1 MRTARE
7 PVIEADGRWSV
18 SRLVLQFLVAGIV
31 AVAIVGIATAVASR
45 RVGQREAI
53 ADARTTTLIKAQTI
67 VEPVVTDGLATGSPD
82 AVDAVGRVVEAQ
94 VLDDSLVRVKIWAR
108 DGRIVYSDE
117 AQLIGAQFEL
127 GEDEVEAI
135 DNGVIEAEISDLGE
149 PENRFERGEGKLLEV
164 YLPIRL
170 PGGERLLFEAY
181 FKYDAVSAS
190 GSHIWRS
197 FAPVSIGGLVALEL
211 VQIPIAWSLAR
222 RLRARQRE
230 REHLLQQAVE
240 SSLNERRRIASDLHD
255 GVVQDLVGVAYG
267 LAGAARSQS
276 SAPNAELLDRSAD
289 QVRDSIK
296 SLRTLLVDI
305 YPPKLAEAG
314 LPAALTDLVATA
326 SARGLRTAIDVERL
340 SSALPDSV
348 AALVYRAAQEA
359 LRNVV
364 THAGA
369 TSVALTAT
377 SQDGSVVLDVVDDG
391 AGFDTAAADQ
401 RAGEGHLGLRGLADL
416 AEAVGGRLEVESGVD
431 SGTRLHLEV
440 PVP

>member
-1 MRTARE
+1 MRAAKQ
-7 PVIEADGRWSV
+7 PVAETDGRWSV
-18 SRLVLQFLVAGIV
+18 TRLVLQFLVAGIV
-31 AVAIVGIATAVASR
+31 AVAIVGVATAVASR

-67 VEPVVTDGLATGSPD
+67 VEPVVTDGLATGSRA
-82 AVDAVGRVVEAQ
+82 AVDAVGRVVESQ
-94 VLDDSLVRVKIWAR
+94 VLDDSLVRVKIWNR
-108 DGRIVYSDE
+108 EGRIVYSDE
-117 AQLIGAQFEL
+117 PRLLGAQFDL
-127 GEDEVEAI
+127 GEDEIDAI
-135 DNGVIEAEISDLGE
+135 DNGVIEAEVSDLGE
-149 PENRFERGEGKLLEV
+149 PENRYERAQGKLLEV

-181 FKYDAVSAS
+181 FKYDAVSES
-190 GSHIWRS
+190 GSQIWRS

-230 REHLLQQAVE
+230 REQLLQQAVE
-240 SSLNERRRIASDLHD
+240 SSLTERRRIASDLHD

-276 SAPNAELLDRSAD
+276 SAPTAELLGRSAD
-289 QVRDSIK
+289 QVRDTIK

-326 SARGLRTAIDVERL
+326 SARGLRTAVDVDRL
-340 SSALPDSV
+340 SPSLPESV

-364 THAGA
+364 THSAA
-369 TSVALTAT
+369 TSVALTAA
-377 SQDGSVVLDVVDDG
+377 SEDGSVVLDVVDDG
-391 AGFDTAAADQ
+391 VGFDTETADQ

-416 AEAVGGRLEVESGVD
+416 ADAVGGRLEVASAVG